1 MLFPAPSLLCLLATA
16 SPDAASL
23 LHSLPMAPCLALVAR
38 YPRREL
44 AWSGI
49 QAPSEQVV
57 SWIGHDTSKR
67 PELHPNAT
75 VLVIH
80 ASAEFSSDHFDAGEK
95 SIARRLLECGGHI
108 AQSDLS
114 APQSLML
121 QRWRYALG
129 AELGGEFARVIP
141 GPQPLVLAG
150 DRVTGRRIAPA

>member
-1 MLFPAPSLLCLLATA
+1 
-16 SPDAASL
+16 
-23 LHSLPMAPCLALVAR
+23 MAPCLALVAR
-38 YPRREL
+38 YPRREF
-44 AWSGI
+44 AWRGI

-80 ASAEFSSDHFDAGEK
+80 ASAEFSSDHFDAGEET
-95 SIARRLLECGGHI
+95 IARRLLECAGHI

-129 AELGGEFARVIP
+129 AEPGGEHARVIP

-150 DRVTGRRIAPA
+150 DAIAGGKIEGAWLSGRAAAQTLLR